1 MYLIL
6 GIVFLA
12 LGLLMVLR
20 PQVLFEL
27 VESWKSDSLG
37 EPSRMYLL
45 STRFGGV
52 LVAAVGIASIVVNFL

>member
-12 LGLLMVLR
+12 LGLLMILR

>member
-20 PQVLFEL
+20 PQVFFEL

>member
-6 GIVFLA
+6 GIVLLA

-20 PQVLFEL
+20 PQVFFEL
-27 VESWKSDSLG
+27 AESWKSGSAG
-37 EPSRMYLL
+37 EPSKLYLF

-52 LVAAVGIASIVVNFL
+52 LFIAVGIASIVVNFL

>member
-6 GIVFLA
+6 GIVLLA

-20 PQVLFEL
+20 PQVFFEL
-27 VESWKSDSLG
+27 TESWKSSSAG
-37 EPSRMYLL
+37 EPSKLYLF

-52 LVAAVGIASIVVNFL
+52 LFIAVGIASIVVNFL

>member
-12 LGLLMVLR
+12 LGLLMILR
-20 PQVLFEL
+20 PQVFFEL
-27 VESWKSDSLG
+27 VESWKSDSPG